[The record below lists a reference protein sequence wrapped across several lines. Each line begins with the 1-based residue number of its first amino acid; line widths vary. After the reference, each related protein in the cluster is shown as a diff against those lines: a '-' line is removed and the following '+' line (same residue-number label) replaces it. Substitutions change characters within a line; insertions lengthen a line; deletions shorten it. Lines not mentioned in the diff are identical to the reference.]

1 MIQQMLALDF
11 TYRFNDPTDVGSVL
25 LIGKKNIYQGILW
38 ENTCFGFVA
47 VLPILKSWLFFQV
60 IDTAHTK
67 PKIVKDLEI

>member
-1 MIQQMLALDF
+1 MRKYF
-11 TYRFNDPTDVGSVL
+11 
-25 LIGKKNIYQGILW
+25 
-38 ENTCFGFVA
+38 CFGFVA